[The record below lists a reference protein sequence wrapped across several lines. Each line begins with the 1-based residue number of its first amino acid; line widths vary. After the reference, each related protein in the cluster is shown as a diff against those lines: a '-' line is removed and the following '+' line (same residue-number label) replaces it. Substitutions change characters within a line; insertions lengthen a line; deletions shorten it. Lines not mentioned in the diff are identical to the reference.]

1 MTKSPNLELRK
12 EWEKRITDCKAS
24 GQTQVKWCESNDI
37 SIHQFRYWM
46 KRIKD
51 TNDAKK
57 TNNSWVPLVIED
69 AKTNVSD
76 SLLLKVGSV
85 SIEVNPDFNPT
96 LLTEVIKVLKD
107 NVE

>member
-46 KRIKD
+46 KGLKRIIMQRKQ
-51 TNDAKK
+51 T
-57 TNNSWVPLVIED
+57 
-69 AKTNVSD
+69 
-76 SLLLKVGSV
+76 
-85 SIEVNPDFNPT
+85 T
-96 LLTEVIKVLKD
+96 LGFH
-107 NVE
+107 

>member
-12 EWEKRITDCKAS
+12 VWEKRIADCKSS

-69 AKTNVSD
+69 VKLNVSD

-96 LLTEVIKVLKD
+96 LLKKLIKVLKE